1 MLFNLLYSY
10 FINCNSVSFAESALY
25 LISLANMPLSEA
37 LGLSNTTKLFNHFI
51 LFSTLSHRFCYW
63 PFMLQGEWH
72 QPWPEHFRA
81 VLYNNS
87 SFFIF
92 VLICSLKDKWKSYC
106 KVKWVQMT
114 PTLSISS
121 KKWRNVFGH
130 SVATDPSCVKYYQ
143 KMASSKTNKARL
155 RTILYYHSP
164 ILQPSQFIMLFLQGQ
179 VHCMDHCQ
187 QI

>member
-1 MLFNLLYSY
+1 
-10 FINCNSVSFAESALY
+10 
-25 LISLANMPLSEA
+25 MPLSEA

-130 SVATDPSCVKYYQ
+130 SVATDPSCVLSKNGFIKNQQSTPQNYTLLPQSYTAAITVYY
-143 KMASSKTNKARL
+143 AFFTGTSSLHGSLPTNLVHDTLSFIERSIQHIEIDI
-155 RTILYYHSP
+155 T
-164 ILQPSQFIMLFLQGQ
+164 QPVIQ
-179 VHCMDHCQ
+179 
-187 QI
+187 